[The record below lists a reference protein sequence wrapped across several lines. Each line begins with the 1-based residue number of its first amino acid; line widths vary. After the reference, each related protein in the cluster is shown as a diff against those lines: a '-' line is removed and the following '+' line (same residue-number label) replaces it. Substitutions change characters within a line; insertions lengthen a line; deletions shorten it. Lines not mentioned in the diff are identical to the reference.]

1 MNKLARGPL
10 FNYEI
15 VCGNGDLFL
24 LFEAE
29 IRSCGLE
36 LSRFRVMRSEVAIKE
51 FLILKNAIE
60 FGW

>member
-10 FNYEI
+10 SNYEI
-15 VCGNGDLFL
+15 VRGNGDLFL

-36 LSRFRVMRSEVAIKE
+36 LSRFRVMRSEVAIK
-51 FLILKNAIE
+51 
-60 FGW
+60 